1 MAKRSSSGGPLRRR
15 LLLRTAPPLAAAGL
29 AAALLAGGGGNAAA
43 GTAPAPQFGA
53 LASTAP
59 SGLPLVDP
67 EQPRSAGEPAGP
79 TFPAQRPE
87 GASDWPVAESIRRLT
102 LSEPGLQAWIA
113 RSSAGGV
120 CVLLYDGVPV
130 EGVAALD
137 VGCSPPEGDV
147 RGATVEVSD
156 IPGMPGKVITAG
168 VVPDG
173 ITAVSEV
180 LADGS
185 TARSAVSGNAW
196 ARVAGQPAAAGE
208 QPTEITGG

>member
-1 MAKRSSSGGPLRRR
+1 MARRSSSGGPLRRR
-15 LLLRTAPPLAAAGL
+15 LLRAGPPLAAAGL
-29 AAALLAGGGGNAAA
+29 TAALLAGGGGNAAA
-43 GTAPAPQFGA
+43 GTAPAPQFRA
-53 LASTAP
+53 LASSAP

-67 EQPRSAGEPAGP
+67 EEPRSGREPAGP

-87 GASDWPVAESIRRLT
+87 GASDWPVAESIRRLP
-102 LSEPGLQAWIA
+102 LSEGRLQAWIA

-130 EGVAALD
+130 AGVAALD
-137 VGCSPPEGDV
+137 VGCSPPEGDAH
-147 RGATVEVSD
+147 GATVEVSD
-156 IPGMPGKVITAG
+156 IPGMPGKVIAAG

-173 ITAVSEV
+173 VTAVSEV

-196 ARVAGQPAAAGE
+196 ARVAEQPAAAGE

>member
-1 MAKRSSSGGPLRRR
+1 MAQRSPSRKHLRRR
-15 LLLRTAPPLAAAGL
+15 LLLRAGPLLAAAGL
-29 AAALLAGGGGNAAA
+29 TAALLAGSGGNAAA
-43 GTAPAPQFGA
+43 GTAPAPQFAA

-67 EQPRSAGEPAGP
+67 QEPRSAGEPAEP
-79 TFPAQRPE
+79 SFPAQRPE
-87 GASDWPVAESIRRLT
+87 GASDWPVADSIRRVT
-102 LSEPGLQAWIA
+102 LGEPGLRAWIA

-137 VGCSPPEGDV
+137 VGCSAPEGDGH
-147 RGATVEVSD
+147 GATVEVSD
-156 IPGMPGKVITAG
+156 IPGMPGKVIAAG

-173 ITAVSEV
+173 VTAVSEV

-196 ARVAGQPAAAGE
+196 ARVAPQPAAAGE
-208 QPTEITGG
+208 QPTETTGG